1 MRTTVLDV
9 IVHLVDGTYE
19 LYRHFYG
26 MARYSSRRHAA
37 VDGVLAST
45 QTLLDEQSG
54 PVGVATDHIIES
66 FRNDLY
72 DGYKTSEGMEQEI
85 QEQIPI
91 LEDRLRDAGVMVWP
105 MTDYEADDALA
116 SAARIA
122 TQDPSVHQVRIYSP
136 DKDLAQCV
144 LGRRVVQVDR
154 RSGAI
159 IDEKAVITK
168 FGVPPASIPD
178 YLALTGDAADGY
190 PGIAG
195 WGAKTSQVVLAR
207 YGRIASIPADH
218 QQWILDGVRPR
229 GSERLAQSLQEASE
243 DALLYLSL
251 STLVTTLSL
260 ELPT

>member
-1 MRTTVLDV
+1 M

-19 LYRHFYG
+19 LYRQFYG
-26 MARYSSRRHAA
+26 QARHSSRRHAA

-45 QTLLDEQSG
+45 QTLLDERTG
-54 PVGVATDHIIES
+54 PVGVATDHVIES

-85 QEQIPI
+85 LKQIPI
-91 LEDRLRDAGVMVWP
+91 LEDRLRDVGVTVWP
-105 MTDYEADDALA
+105 MTDFEADDALA
-116 SAARIA
+116 SAAQIA

-144 LGRRVVQVDR
+144 IGRRVVQVDR
-154 RSGAI
+154 RSGTV
-159 IDEKAVITK
+159 IDEESVIAK
-168 FGVPPASIPD
+168 FGIRPESMPD

-195 WGAKTSQVVLAR
+195 WGAKSSQVVIAR
-207 YGRIASIPADH
+207 YGRISSIPADH
-218 QQWILDGVRPR
+218 QQWVLDGIRPR
-229 GSERLAQSLQEASE
+229 GSERLAQSLQEGAE

-251 STLVTTLSL
+251 STLVATLSL

>member
-1 MRTTVLDV
+1 V

-19 LYRHFYG
+19 LYRQFYG
-26 MARYSSRRHAA
+26 QARHSSRRHAA

-45 QTLLDEQSG
+45 QTLLDERTG
-54 PVGVATDHIIES
+54 PVGVATDHVIES

-85 QEQIPI
+85 LKQIPI
-91 LEDRLRDAGVMVWP
+91 LEDRLRDVGVTVWP
-105 MTDYEADDALA
+105 MTDFEADDALA
-116 SAARIA
+116 SAAQIA

-144 LGRRVVQVDR
+144 IGRRVVQVDR
-154 RSGAI
+154 RSGTV
-159 IDEKAVITK
+159 IDEESVIAK
-168 FGVPPASIPD
+168 FGIRPESMPD

-195 WGAKTSQVVLAR
+195 WGAKSSQVVIAR
-207 YGRIASIPADH
+207 YGRISSIPADH
-218 QQWILDGVRPR
+218 QQWVLDGIRPR
-229 GSERLAQSLQEASE
+229 GSERLAQSLQEGAE

-251 STLVTTLSL
+251 STLVATLSL